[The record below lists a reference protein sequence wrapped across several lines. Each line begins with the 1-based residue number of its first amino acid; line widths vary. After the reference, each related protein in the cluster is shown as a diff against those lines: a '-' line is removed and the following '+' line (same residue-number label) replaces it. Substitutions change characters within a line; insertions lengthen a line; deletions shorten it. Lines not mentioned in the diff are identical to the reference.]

1 MTKTKT
7 LTERIRATDLLRS
20 FDLRLALI
28 IALITVSTGHVGRL
42 FADREHD
49 QQAFIGYVL
58 AVAIDGVLAV
68 SLADI
73 ARFRERL
80 HKRFSLAVFAV
91 TCAVSAGF
99 NTAYYR
105 QNYPGDPWLLSFG
118 LGSVAPILAALVA
131 VMREFAQTE
140 RGEVEQIERED
151 EREDER
157 TLELEKFRIEQE
169 EITKRAGKEQE
180 AAIEKE
186 RTKQEQARAK
196 AAQASAKTNDQEAVS
211 GNGHKRSFD
220 EFERA
225 VMSGELSLDM
235 TGADIAKWAGK
246 KPATGRRWK
255 RNLTELTGGR

>member
-1 MTKTKT
+1 MIKTKA
-7 LTERIRATDLLRS
+7 LTERLRAVNLSRS

-28 IALITVSTGHVGRL
+28 VALIIVSTGHVGRL

-49 QQAFIGYVL
+49 QQAFVGYVL
-58 AVAIDGVLAV
+58 AVAVDGVLAV

-131 VMREFAQTE
+131 VMREFAQAE
-140 RGEVEQIERED
+140 REEAGQIERES
-151 EREDER
+151 ERESDQAFRLKKYQIAQEAKSQIALEQER
-157 TLELEKFRIEQE
+157 TKQAE
-169 EITKRAGKEQE
+169 
-180 AAIEKE
+180 E
-186 RTKQEQARAK
+186 RTKQEQARART
-196 AAQASAKTNDQEAVS
+196 AQASVKSNDQRTVS
-211 GNGHKRSFD
+211 GNGHKRSFG

-225 VMSGELSLDM
+225 VMSGELSLEM
-235 TGADIAKWAGK
+235 SGSQIGEWACVS
-246 KPATGRRWK
+246 ASTGRRWRK
-255 RNLTELTGGR
+255 NAREGIPE

>member
-1 MTKTKT
+1 MIKTKV
-7 LTERIRATDLLRS
+7 LTEQIRTVNLLRS

-28 IALITVSTGHVGRL
+28 IALIIVSTGHVGRL

-49 QQAFIGYVL
+49 QQAFVGYVL
-58 AVAIDGVLAV
+58 AVAVDGVLAV

-105 QNYPGDPWLLSFG
+105 QNYPDDPWLLSFG

-131 VMREFAQTE
+131 VMREFAQVE
-140 RGEVEQIERED
+140 RVEVEQIEREN
-151 EREDER
+151 ERESNR
-157 TLELEKFRIEQE
+157 VLEIEKYRID
-169 EITKRAGKEQE
+169 RE
-180 AAIEKE
+180 ASSKVAIEKE
-186 RTKQEQARAK
+186 RTKQERARARI
-196 AAQASAKTNDQEAVS
+196 AQVSAKSSDQGAIS

-220 EFERA
+220 DFMSA
-225 VMSGELSLDM
+225 IVSGELSLEM
-235 TGADIAKWAGK
+235 SGSQIGEWARVSA
-246 KPATGRRWK
+246 ATGRRWRK
-255 RNLTELTGGR
+255 SAREEVPEQ